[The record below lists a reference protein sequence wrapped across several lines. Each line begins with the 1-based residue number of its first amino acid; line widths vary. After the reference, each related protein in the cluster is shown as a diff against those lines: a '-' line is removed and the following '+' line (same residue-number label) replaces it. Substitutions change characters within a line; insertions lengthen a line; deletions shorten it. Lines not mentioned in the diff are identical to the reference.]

1 MERKILILG
10 GTAEARQ
17 LAGRL
22 ARRVGLDV
30 TLSLAGR
37 TVAPVEQGVP
47 VRVGGFGG
55 AAGLATYLR
64 ENGVALLIDATH
76 PYAARIS
83 ANAVEASDEA
93 GVPLLALRRPA
104 WQAVAGDRWIEAD
117 SVAEAVALIGQEPR
131 RVFAALGRQEVAPL
145 ERAKQHFYL
154 VRSVDP
160 IDPPLALLCA
170 DYILGRGPFD
180 EAAERALLL
189 ADRIDAVLC
198 KNSGGDASYGKIA
211 AARAL
216 GLPVFMVRRP
226 ELPAARTAET
236 VEAAELAVA
245 HLLPPAEKRGE

>member
-1 MERKILILG
+1 MTTRILILG

-22 ARRVGLDV
+22 ARRSDLSV

-37 TVAPVEQGVP
+37 TAAPVEQGVP

-55 AAGLATYLR
+55 AEGLAEHLR
-64 ENGVALLIDATH
+64 QNGIALLIDGTH

-83 ANAVEASDEA
+83 ANAAEASEKA

-104 WQAVAGDRWIEAD
+104 WRAVEGDRWVEAE
-117 SVAEAVALIGQEPR
+117 SVAEAVALLGARPR
-131 RVFAALGRQEVAPL
+131 RVFAALGRQEVGPL
-145 ERAKQHFYL
+145 ETAKQHFFL
-154 VRSVDP
+154 IRSVDP
-160 IDPPLALLCA
+160 IEPKLASPRA
-170 DYILGRGPFD
+170 EYILGRGPFD
-180 EAAERALLL
+180 AAAERALLESR
-189 ADRIDAVLC
+189 RIDAILC

-236 VEAAELAVA
+236 VEEAEAMVA
-245 HLLPPAEKRGE
+245 HLLPRAEKRGE